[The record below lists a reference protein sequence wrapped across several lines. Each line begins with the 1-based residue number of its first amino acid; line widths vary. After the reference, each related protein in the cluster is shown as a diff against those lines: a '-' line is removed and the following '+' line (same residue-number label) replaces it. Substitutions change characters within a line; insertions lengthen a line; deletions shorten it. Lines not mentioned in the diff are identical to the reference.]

1 MSPNYIELE
10 RKILRLFLV
19 DNKFIFEGI
28 NYEVLISGK
37 PQVTGGE
44 PKTDVYIKAKNI
56 DNDIEEIEFKLSIK
70 QANADFLENE
80 ILTARANAIFG
91 DEVNVISQSIA
102 SIQQNIIT
110 KKLIYKAQNGKT
122 LKRKKMLQ

>member
-37 PQVTGGE
+37 PQVTGG
-44 PKTDVYIKAKNI
+44 
-56 DNDIEEIEFKLSIK
+56 
-70 QANADFLENE
+70 
-80 ILTARANAIFG
+80 
-91 DEVNVISQSIA
+91 
-102 SIQQNIIT
+102 
-110 KKLIYKAQNGKT
+110 
-122 LKRKKMLQ
+122 